1 MCIAWPSS
9 PRPNSEPVASVA
21 SIELN
26 IIHRMWLRR
35 VMEVDIVV
43 LGYVVGNATSI
54 SALDLRL
61 PSIRLISS
69 LSSF

>member
-1 MCIAWPSS
+1 M
-9 PRPNSEPVASVA
+9 ASVT

-43 LGYVVGNATSI
+43 LGDVAGNATSI

-61 PSIRLISS
+61 PCIRLISS

>member
-1 MCIAWPSS
+1 
-9 PRPNSEPVASVA
+9 VASVA

-61 PSIRLISS
+61 PSIRLIS

>member
-1 MCIAWPSS
+1 
-9 PRPNSEPVASVA
+9 VASVT
-21 SIELN
+21 SIKLN

-35 VMEVDIVV
+35 VMEVDIVM
-43 LGYVVGNATSI
+43 LGDVAGNATSI
-54 SALDLRL
+54 SALDLWL

>member
-1 MCIAWPSS
+1 M
-9 PRPNSEPVASVA
+9 ASVA

-43 LGYVVGNATSI
+43 LGDVAGNATSI

>member
-1 MCIAWPSS
+1 
-9 PRPNSEPVASVA
+9 VASVS

-26 IIHRMWLRR
+26 ILRRMWLRC

-43 LGYVVGNATSI
+43 LGDVAGNATCI
-54 SALDLRL
+54 SMLDLRL
-61 PSIRLISS
+61 PSIRSISS